1 MKETVP
7 IEGTR
12 KGHRGG
18 LLKRERLKDSTIE
31 GSIKRGGGK
40 EGLFG
45 GRNED
50 FCNKN
55 WGISCEKKVGG
66 LSRAAARTGKVR

>member
-1 MKETVP
+1 MQ
-7 IEGTR
+7 IEDIR
-12 KGHRGG
+12 KGYRGG

-50 FCNKN
+50 FCNKK
-55 WGISCEKKVGG
+55 WGISCEKKAGG
-66 LSRAAARTGKVR
+66 LSGAAARTRYLR

>member
-1 MKETVP
+1 MQ
-7 IEGTR
+7 IEVCR
-12 KGHRGG
+12 RCYRGG

-31 GSIKRGGGK
+31 GSIKRGDGK
-40 EGLFG
+40 EGLCG

-50 FCNKN
+50 FCNKK

-66 LSRAAARTGKVR
+66 LSGAAARTGKVR